1 LTARTASGDAGAPS
15 GTLEKTGGTNMPLPP
30 AETLVL
36 QVLRSHA
43 DFLTWHEG
51 KNGVWAKVIP
61 NDARAELSVR
71 TIEDVRF
78 TNILKLLASSH
89 FYKEIGSEAWVNM
102 GKLPQQDST

>member
-1 LTARTASGDAGAPS
+1 
-15 GTLEKTGGTNMPLPP
+15 MPLPP

-36 QVLRSHA
+36 QVLRKHA

-51 KNGVWAKVIP
+51 KNGAWAKVVA
-61 NDARAELSVR
+61 NGAREELSARAIENDRLS
-71 TIEDVRF
+71 
-78 TNILKLLASSH
+78 NILKILTSNH